1 MTRAELNQN
10 SKAQDSINNV
20 HQNSEYSTGN
30 DSILLIGT
38 VCTGTSK
45 ISHSF
50 GLSVIGIIYK

>member
-38 VCTGTSK
+38 VRTGTGK
-45 ISHSF
+45 ISHF
-50 GLSVIGIIYK
+50 LDLAL